1 MKFLKFLFV
10 AVVIIGGIGYG
21 VYHFG
26 TKIASDKVMEK
37 VTAELESSGKLDEV
51 KRLAMEDPQVRKL
64 VEEGAAVDESS
75 LPFTTKEQATRVL
88 VQKIGIREL
97 YAIQEQAKQGMSA
110 SEQQRLV
117 EDIESK
123 LTEEEI
129 AALKFVLYKELNE

>member
-10 AVVIIGGIGYG
+10 AVIIIGGIGYG

-64 VEEGAAVDESS
+64 VEEGATVDESS